1 MRLENLHLFESRPRI
16 DKKAVCFA
24 VLYNLTNLKEIEYI
38 AEKKSA
44 AVVKLYRY
52 EAQALSKYVHLVLV
66 DNGATESPHHK
77 FFF

>member
-44 AVVKLYRY
+44 AA
-52 EAQALSKYVHLVLV
+52 AQALSKYVHLVLV